1 MLDKDA
7 EILFNLGWRYRQRVN
22 DLLKNYTPTQQTQ
35 EIIKNRLELFK
46 EAQKLIQG
54 IQKNKFIPDD
64 FLEGDAKQKQVQ
76 LERLKTALIR
86 IGADNERT
94 IKPLI
99 TRLDTLF
106 KYPTNAAI
114 NNFQTYIA
122 GMNEDTKKA
131 LVKAVNETVKVNE
144 DAIKQISGSVSNV
157 IPQTENQNDLRETLA
172 QIDKIREEAR
182 EREIQ
187 AQEDA
192 VIQRT
197 KIESEAI
204 DKLKEINI
212 EAANSIDKYKKDNI
226 EKLAKFTIE
235 KERQI
240 QDARLQIQKN
250 QLTALRNQQDFQVN
264 MEMISRRLRGESTT
278 DLEYKY
284 RLERILQDKEQALE
298 DVRYNRIKD
307 VKDLE
312 QEIIEIRKQGEKE
325 IYEIWSTLWT
335 KRQETI
341 RDAQKQQNEND
352 IALSKKL
359 KDINATAASAL
370 RDAFGS
376 GTDVTNF
383 IPTIKNLG
391 SEFYNNDINELLK
404 KAGLTKDQ
412 FETYRNVLH
421 YRETR
426 GHKDPY
432 KTVNKETGYAGAYQ
446 FGKDVQEDAINLAK
460 TLKVD
465 TTGLTGQITEIAPLK
480 QEKLLLLTIG
490 VYRQQLEQYI
500 KDFEKLPLNVQIG
513 LLFASHGHGAEATA
527 KFYNKGTTARDQN
540 NVNIRDTFTK
550 GTRIFQQ
557 QSNTQSILPTP
568 QWKLATGNTR
578 FGIGGPPTAT
588 SLVVPNKTI
597 KIPPPPPIPSR
608 NEQDLTRIL
617 QNSQTQFDTSI
628 RTDIP
633 EIPIKLKEL
642 GEEQIK
648 PFVTA
653 IEKVIAV
660 TKELQQSEIDVTSSN
675 FLKEFSDYAND
686 IVNPVTQI
694 SDNYYTQQKLL
705 QEQQRLMAQGVNP
718 ELIEQTAQLN
728 IQKQT
733 EAARLIILQQTTGQ
747 LISQTQENINQNNIR
762 INELKTATSLT
773 AEEQKELENLEKKNT
788 EYNNNVTTLTSIQK
802 ITKDVFDLNEKLPDL
817 IEKQRKEFE
826 KLEEQKQR
834 IKDLSTGIANTLG
847 EGLRESLNLIINGS
861 ENWGLSLENIVVK
874 VLNQIIDQL
883 LYITVIQP
891 FVKGATDFLQNIFT
905 NMFADGGI
913 MTQDGPMPLKRY
925 AYGGIANSPQLAM
938 FGEGSKP
945 EAYVPLPDGR
955 SIPVTIQSPI
965 KNSDNKT
972 TINNIS
978 VTVSSDSSQ
987 TQGSDSKSRR
997 LGEELALKIQQEII
1011 RQQRPG
1017 GLLA

>member
-1 MLDKDA
+1 M
-7 EILFNLGWRYRQRVN
+7 
-22 DLLKNYTPTQQTQ
+22 
-35 EIIKNRLELFK
+35 
-46 EAQKLIQG
+46 
-54 IQKNKFIPDD
+54 
-64 FLEGDAKQKQVQ
+64 
-76 LERLKTALIR
+76 
-86 IGADNERT
+86 
-94 IKPLI
+94 
-99 TRLDTLF
+99 
-106 KYPTNAAI
+106 
-114 NNFQTYIA
+114 
-122 GMNEDTKKA
+122 
-131 LVKAVNETVKVNE
+131 
-144 DAIKQISGSVSNV
+144 
-157 IPQTENQNDLRETLA
+157 LA
-172 QIDKIREEAR
+172 QMDKIREEAR
-182 EREIQ
+182 QKENQ
-187 AQEDA
+187 AREDA
-192 VIQRT
+192 VSQRT
-197 KIESEAI
+197 RIESEAI
-204 DKLKEINI
+204 DRLKEINI

-341 RDAQKQQNEND
+341 KDAQKQQNDNNKALERTLND
-352 IALSKKL
+352 ISE
-359 KDINATAASAL
+359 AAARAL

-376 GTDVTNF
+376 STNVENF
-383 IPTIKNLG
+383 TPTIIKLG
-391 SEFYNNDINELLK
+391 NEFYDKDINKLLE

-465 TTGLTGQITEIAPLK
+465 TAGLTGQITEIAPLK

-490 VYRQQLEQYI
+490 VYRQQLKQYI
-500 KDFEKLPLNVQIG
+500 QGFEQLPLDVQIG
-513 LLFASHGHGAEATA
+513 LLFASHGHGAAATA
-527 KFYNKGTTARDQN
+527 EFYKKGTNAHDQN
-540 NVNIRDTFTK
+540 KVQLKETYNQGTK
-550 GTRIFQQ
+550 IIK

-568 QWKLATGNTR
+568 QWKLATGNTQL
-578 FGIGGPPTAT
+578 GIGGDPTPP
-588 SLVVPNKTI
+588 VVPKTTI
-597 KIPPPPPIPSR
+597 EIPPPPPIEPESVQELTNILR
-608 NEQDLTRIL
+608 NSE
-617 QNSQTQFDTSI
+617 TQFDTSI

-733 EAARLIILQQTTGQ
+733 EAARLTILQQTTGQ
-747 LISQTQENINQNNIR
+747 LISQTQENIKQNNER
-762 INELKTATSLT
+762 IIALKNETSRT
-773 AEEQKELENLEKKNT
+773 DEQQKELENLERKNT

-802 ITKDVFDLNEKLPDL
+802 ITKDIFDLNEKLPDL

-861 ENWGLSLENIVVK
+861 ENWGLALENIVVRM
-874 VLNQIIDQL
+874 LNQIIDQL

-978 VTVSSDSSQ
+978 VTVSSDSTQS
-987 TQGSDSKSRR
+987 QGSDSKSRR